1 MLNNPSAYN
10 CHKPKITKMLQYKYN
25 KTVKPTQIQ
34 VNSK

>member
-10 CHKPKITKMLQYKYN
+10 CHKLKITKMLQFKN